1 MCLVPRIARE
11 FLGNVDNRP
20 REFFELVMPPV
31 DVMEDGTNLIIKID
45 LPGFEK
51 SEINLRIVENI
62 LSISAS
68 REVKPKHATI
78 YNMHRPVTINKKV
91 TLPISTKD
99 YESEKIVG
107 KATYVDG
114 VVTLTIPLKNRIIV
128 T

>member
-1 MCLVPRIARE
+1 MCLVPQFARE
-11 FLGNVDNRP
+11 FLSSMDNRP

-31 DVMEDGTNLIIKID
+31 DVMEDGSNLIIKID

-51 SEINLRIVENI
+51 SEINIRIVENI

-68 REVKPKHATI
+68 RKVKPKHGTV
-78 YNMHRPVTINKKV
+78 YNMHRPVIINKKI

-99 YESEKIVG
+99 YEPEKIVG

-114 VVTLTIPLKNRIIV
+114 VVTLTIPLKNRIVV